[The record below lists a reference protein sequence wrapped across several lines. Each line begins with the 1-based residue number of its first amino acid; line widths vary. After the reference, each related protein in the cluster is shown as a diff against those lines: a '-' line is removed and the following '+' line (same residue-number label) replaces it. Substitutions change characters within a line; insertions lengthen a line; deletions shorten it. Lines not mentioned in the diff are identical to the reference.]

1 MAPRNLRAVALP
13 GIAAVLVSGV
23 LGIQVANGG
32 GQFVP
37 SRAADPCAARGVASV
52 STGIDAVG
60 ERLVLIGLDGA
71 ACRLGVSRES
81 LVLDLALPG
90 DRTDAQVEAVRAGLL
105 DAVRQMDADGTLPP
119 ASELANEALDNA
131 DLNRFL
137 TFAIRA
143 LPDSVINAALKTDDV
158 LRRAIEGLDLRS
170 LLANL
175 DDPSKLTGQIN
186 EAVTGAVK
194 ASLIA
199 RLRDLLPG

>member
-37 SRAADPCAARGVASV
+37 SRAADPCAARAVASV
-52 STGIDAVG
+52 STGIDALG

-81 LVLDLALPG
+81 LVLDLALPR

-105 DAVRQMDADGTLPP
+105 DAVRQMDADGALPP